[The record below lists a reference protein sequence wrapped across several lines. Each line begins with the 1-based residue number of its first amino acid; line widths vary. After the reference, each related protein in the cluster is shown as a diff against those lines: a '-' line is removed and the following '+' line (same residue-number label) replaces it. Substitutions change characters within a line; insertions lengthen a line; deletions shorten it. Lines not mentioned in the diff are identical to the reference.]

1 MKPLMILGV
10 VLLLAGIGGLIVPN
24 ISWTQTETVAQIGP
38 VEVNAET
45 EKNVW
50 IPTAAS
56 IASILAGLGLMVAG
70 RKA

>member
-1 MKPLMILGV
+1 MKPIMILGI

-24 ISWTQTETVAQIGP
+24 ISWTQTETVAEIGP
-38 VEVNAET
+38 LEINADK

-50 IPTAAS
+50 IPTAAA
-56 IASILAGLGLMVAG
+56 IAAIVAGLGLVVAG

>member
-1 MKPLMILGV
+1 MKPIMILGI

-24 ISWTQTETVAQIGP
+24 ISWTQPETVAEIGP
-38 VEVNAET
+38 LEINADK

-50 IPTAAS
+50 IPTAAA
-56 IASILAGLGLMVAG
+56 IAAIVAGLGLVVAG